1 MQRNRSYIHN
11 MDKIPLIETES
22 RDESIE
28 LVDKDNKTAI
38 INILQLLKR

>member
-1 MQRNRSYIHN
+1 

-28 LVDKDNKTAI
+28 LVNKDIKTAI
-38 INILQLLKR
+38 INMLQ